1 MFTKGNKNHQRAMH
15 SSLMILTI
23 LSEESYLALP

>member
-1 MFTKGNKNHQRAMH
+1 MFAKSDKDHQRAMQ
-15 SSLMILTI
+15 SSLMISTI